1 MSWAIGEKTTMD
13 KLMRNGA
20 ADAESADEDLSE
32 LFRERARLLSEVPR
46 EDEPGERIVALSFE
60 LGEELY
66 AIELKHLLEMRQA
79 TPLRRLPGVLPHLAG
94 VMNLRGELLPVV
106 DLRPMLGL
114 AKTEIGGIVPAVLVL
129 SFHGGKLAAAVDRA
143 RDILSFP
150 AKELKPPPVS
160 LDPERGA
167 FIRGEYLTGG
177 RLLSLLDVEKILT
190 DSRFNADA
198 REA

>member
-1 MSWAIGEKTTMD
+1 MTTD
-13 KLMRNGA
+13 NKFTGNGA
-20 ADAESADEDLSE
+20 ADADSAGDDLTE
-32 LFRERARLLSEVPR
+32 LFRERARMLSEVPQ
-46 EDEPGERIVALSFE
+46 EEEPGERIAALSFE

-66 AIELKHLLEMRQA
+66 AIELKHLVEMRQA

-114 AKTEIGGIVPAVLVL
+114 GKTDIGSIVPAVLVL
-129 SFHGGKLAAAVDRA
+129 SFQGGKLAAAVDRA

-150 AKELKPPPVS
+150 ARELQPPPVS

-167 FIRGEYLTGG
+167 FIRGEYLTAEG
-177 RLLSLLDVEKILT
+177 LLSLLDVEKILT
-190 DSRFNADA
+190 DSRFNADT